1 MLGSCALHRPAAE
14 RPCHAA
20 RELDG
25 RWANT
30 LPSVEFQRLYP
41 DTAQL
46 TATEVA
52 SSLREEAEP
61 LPERPYLALNMV
73 ATADGRITIG
83 GRSGPIGNEADR
95 ELFHELRAQVD
106 AVMVG
111 AGTCR
116 NERYGRIVRD
126 PARRERR
133 VEAGLEPDP
142 LTVVVSARLALE
154 PDVPLLQDEHST
166 VIVVTASDAEIDGA
180 RAKVEYI
187 RTPTDEA
194 AGTVPLGPALREL
207 RERGVRTVL
216 CEGGPVL
223 NGTLLRDDLVDELL
237 LVIASKLSAG
247 AGPSVVSG
255 AELDP
260 TVEMRLLSAL
270 ESGGDLFLRYRIV
283 H

>member
-1 MLGSCALHRPAAE
+1 MEFARLH
-14 RPCHAA
+14 
-20 RELDG
+20 
-25 RWANT
+25 
-30 LPSVEFQRLYP
+30 P
-41 DTAQL
+41 DTARL
-46 TATEVA
+46 TATEAAAV
-52 SSLREEAEP
+52 LREDADP
-61 LPERPYLALNMV
+61 PGDRPYVALNMV

-95 ELFHELRAQVD
+95 ALFHELRAQVD

-126 PARRERR
+126 PERRERR
-133 VEAGLEPDP
+133 VAAGLEPDP
-142 LTVVVSARLALE
+142 LAVVVSARLALE
-154 PDVPLLQDEHST
+154 PDTPLLQDEDST

-194 AGTVPLGPALREL
+194 AGTVPLGPALRVL

-223 NGTLLRDDLVDELL
+223 NSTLLRDGLVDELW

-247 AGPSVVSG
+247 VGPTIVSG
-255 AELDP
+255 PELDP
-260 TVEMRLLSAL
+260 SIPLELVSAL
-270 ESGGDLFLRYRIV
+270 EAGGDLFVRYRV
-283 H
+283 SR